1 MSNNVFSVGTEAN
14 GSKIIVCGREV
25 PVAGAITKAALDK
38 AAKDNGI
45 RNYVVKNSANA
56 DLFVEDFPYT
66 GVVKIVE
73 YNAAKASPGVFSVD
87 TPAAAPAGSKIIVCG
102 REVPVAGAITKAA
115 LDKAAKD
122 NGIRNYVVKN
132 NANADLFVE
141 DFPYTG
147 IVKIVEYNAAKS
159 TPGVFSVDA
168 TTPSASKILVCGR
181 EVPVAGA
188 ITKAALDKAAKDN
201 GIRNYVVK
209 NNANA
214 DLFVEDFP
222 YTGVVKIVEYNAAK
236 IVG

>member
-66 GVVKIVE
+66 GIVKIVE
-73 YNAAKASPGVFSVD
+73 YNAAKATPGVFSVD
-87 TPAAAPAGSKIIVCG
+87 TASAPAGSKIIVCG

-132 NANADLFVE
+132 SANADLFVE

-147 IVKIVEYNAAKS
+147 IVKIVEYNAAKVD
-159 TPGVFSVDA
+159 GVFSVDA
-168 TTPSASKILVCGR
+168 TPATSKILVCGR
-181 EVPVAGA
+181 EVSVAGA
-188 ITKAALDKAAKDN
+188 ITKAVLDKAAKDN

-209 NNANA
+209 NSANA

-222 YTGVVKIVEYNAAK
+222 YTGIVKIVEYNAAK

>member
-1 MSNNVFSVGTEAN
+1 MANNVFSVEAN

-45 RNYVVKNSANA
+45 RNYVVKNNA
-56 DLFVEDFPYT
+56 GNDLFVEDFPYT

-73 YNAAKASPGVFSVD
+73 YNAAKANGVFSVD
-87 TPAAAPAGSKIIVCG
+87 AAAPASTSQILVCGRTIPVNGPIKKADLDKAAKDNGIRNYVVKDNEDGQDLFVEDFPFEGTVKIVEYNAAKRDGVFSVDAAAPATSKIQVCG
-102 REVPVAGAITKAA
+102 REIPVAGQITKAI

-132 NANADLFVE
+132 ASGSDLFVE

-147 IVKIVEYNAAKS
+147 
-159 TPGVFSVDA
+159 T
-168 TTPSASKILVCGR
+168 
-181 EVPVAGA
+181 
-188 ITKAALDKAAKDN
+188 
-201 GIRNYVVK
+201 
-209 NNANA
+209 
-214 DLFVEDFP
+214 
-222 YTGVVKIVEYNAAK
+222 VKIVEYNAAK

>member
-1 MSNNVFSVGTEAN
+1 MQNNVFSVGTEVN
-14 GSKIIVCGREV
+14 GSKIIVCGREI
-25 PVAGAITKAALDK
+25 PVAGTITKAALDK

-73 YNAAKASPGVFSVD
+73 YNAAKAATPGVFSVD
-87 TPAAAPAGSKIIVCG
+87 AGSSKITVCG
-102 REVPVAGAITKAA
+102 RSIPVAGAITKAA

-132 NANADLFVE
+132 SANADLFVE

-147 IVKIVEYNAAKS
+147 EVKIVEYNAAKQE
-159 TPGVFSVDA
+159 GVFSVDA
-168 TTPSASKILVCGR
+168 AAPAATGSQIYVCGR
-181 EVPVAGA
+181 TIPVAGV

-209 NNANA
+209 NNENGQ
-214 DLFVEDFP
+214 DLVVEDFP
-222 YTGVVKIVEYNAAK
+222 FEGSVKIVEYNAAK
-236 IVG
+236 AL